1 MALRRGFKT
10 EANWYA
16 ARLREELNIAVHLPL
31 CPWRLA
37 AHLGFPVAPLS
48 DYAKDEPEA
57 VGYLQSKSGQKD
69 FSAVTLAVGRERIII
84 HNDAHDPKRQ
94 AANISHELAHGL
106 LNHPPMK
113 ILDPSGK
120 RAYVWRQRTFGADA
134 VKRHRCLSAPREPAA
149 LCLRVRDTKR
159 RGPRPLM
166 GLRNRRRYRLSWYK
180 GSGKKSILRALLSLT
195 SPAKFSRAKA
205 LRNSALSRLTDSKVT
220 GAGNRVAEREE
231 PESNLLRFAKR
242 ASARKAAASAKKGQ
256 LQRAA
261 MATAAFKSPS
271 ATELLSNP
279 APPTA

>member
-1 MALRRGFKT
+1 MALRRGFKI

-120 RAYVWRQRTFGADA
+120 RAYDKEMEEEANWLGPALLISDEAA
-134 VKRHRCLSAPREPAA
+134 VHIAA
-149 LCLRVRDTKR
+149 LGLTIAKASDMYGASEPLVRMRLNVTGAYR
-159 RGPRPLM
+159 RLA
-166 GLRNRRRYRLSWYK
+166 NRRRY
-180 GSGKKSILRALLSLT
+180 A
-195 SPAKFSRAKA
+195 
-205 LRNSALSRLTDSKVT
+205 
-220 GAGNRVAEREE
+220 
-231 PESNLLRFAKR
+231 
-242 ASARKAAASAKKGQ
+242 
-256 LQRAA
+256 
-261 MATAAFKSPS
+261 
-271 ATELLSNP
+271 
-279 APPTA
+279 